1 MSRSTRTAVV
11 RRFVHSQT
19 TVTVVAAATAGAL
32 VVGLMAAGASS
43 AIAAAP
49 DYHSA
54 LDSTL
59 YPQTVAPAG
68 TENAPSSDGLKV
80 TVGKAV
86 SITTDAAGKPGPIV
100 QLVTNTQVSGNG
112 SGTVTIPVGT
122 DHVTNQTKLGTV
134 PTSNKS
140 MIYNVSSNSGQVQ
153 NLLASAGTYSGPQA
167 VSLEVQTWVDGQS
180 VNPGD
185 MTNVTG
191 NVKINYVLTNN
202 TAVDTPITYKNA
214 SGETVHET
222 VPVPVP
228 MGASFMTV
236 LGNGWANVDAP
247 WANTGISPTGQELT
261 GTAILFPPLGS
272 SKVTLSVTARA
283 EHASLPSST
292 TTAVPID
299 LSTLAKGAL
308 PVLTNQGSLAVA
320 DINGILG
327 PLPSDLLTYQNLLAQ
342 FAQLIGELD
351 AKTVQPMVNKI
362 NDVQVPTK
370 LLNTAVVAASKG
382 VGLAGDYL
390 ELSGLLAKV
399 DAIAAGAAAD
409 LSRKAGA
416 SLPAAAKKM
425 DALAAALTEMTKPD
439 GKLVKTLVEI
449 EDVIAKL
456 GTLAPEVSGLLFP
469 VKSSCPYLATTNGAT
484 ANAQSALANAIAG
497 GSALGPLQTN
507 LNKQA
512 AAASVVPLPPG
523 TDPIVATNAAL
534 ANCAKDVQ
542 AIVTLFSSMGNIDDS
557 PIAKAIRELIFGL
570 QELGTTKIP
579 AAAAKINQLGVN
591 IEDHA
596 ATFDH
601 VQLLL
606 RQVSAADATAGAA
619 FKEVLAPA
627 VFSLKNYITP
637 LQKLLGV
644 VQHLA
649 TMLGG
654 AVAQAPSILDKFA
667 ADLGGLGA
675 LALKASDITGG
686 MTNKLAV
693 LNASMQTMV
702 SKAAAGDAVPYG
714 NATGTDGNVQTLAAW
729 QINQVPAGNFGKD
742 GAINFGIA
750 LLMFLIAGGIGTA
763 MYVRNKPIP
772 E

>member
-1 MSRSTRTAVV
+1 MSRSTRTATL
-11 RRFVHSQT
+11 RRIARSQT
-19 TVTVVAAATAGAL
+19 TVKVVGAATASAL
-32 VVGLMAAGASS
+32 VVGVMAAGASS
-43 AIAAAP
+43 AMAAAP
-49 DYHSA
+49 DSHS
-54 LDSTL
+54 LMDSAL
-59 YPQTVAPAG
+59 YPQTVSADGAV
-68 TENAPSSDGLKV
+68 PSTGPLKV

-86 SITTDAAGKPGPIV
+86 SITTDAAGKPGPLV
-100 QLVTNTQVSGNG
+100 QLVTNTQVSGVG

-140 MIYNVSSNSGQVQ
+140 MIYDVTSNSNQVQ

-167 VSLEVQTWVDGQS
+167 VSLEVQAWVDGQP
-180 VNPGD
+180 VDPD
-185 MTNVTG
+185 AMTNVTG

-202 TAVDTPITYKNA
+202 TAVDTPLTYKNA
-214 SGETVHET
+214 AGETVHET

-236 LGNGWANVDAP
+236 YGNGWADLNAP

-308 PVLTNQGSLAVA
+308 PVLTNQGSMAVA

-327 PLPSDLLTYQNLLAQ
+327 PVPSDLLTYQNLLSQ
-342 FAQLIGELD
+342 FAALIGELD

-362 NDVQVPTK
+362 NGVQVPTK

-390 ELSGLLAKV
+390 ILSGLLAKV

-409 LSRKAGA
+409 LSRKAGV

-425 DALAAALTEMTKPD
+425 DALAAALAEMTQPD
-439 GKLVKTLVEI
+439 GKLIKTLVEI
-449 EDVIAKL
+449 ENMIIKL
-456 GTLAPEVSGLLFP
+456 GALTPEVTALLYP
-469 VKSSCPYLATTNGAT
+469 VKASCPYLATTNGAT
-484 ANAQSALANAIAG
+484 ANAQSALANAITG
-497 GSALGPLQTN
+497 GYALGPLQTA

-512 AAASVVPLPPG
+512 SAASILPVP
-523 TDPIVATNAAL
+523 DPIAATNAAL

-542 AIVTLFSSMGNIDDS
+542 AIVTLFTNMGNIDDS
-557 PIAKAIRELIFGL
+557 PIAKAIREMIFGL

-579 AAAAKINQLGVN
+579 AAAAKINKLGVD
-591 IEDHA
+591 IEGHA
-596 ATFDH
+596 SSLDH

-606 RQVSAADATAGAA
+606 RQVAAADATAGAE
-619 FKEVLAPA
+619 FKEILAPA

-654 AVAQAPSILDKFA
+654 AVAAAPTILDKFA
-667 ADLGGLGA
+667 ADLGGLSA
-675 LALKASDITGG
+675 LALKASDLTAG

-702 SKAAAGDAVPYG
+702 SRAAAGDAVPYG
-714 NATGTDGNVQTLAAW
+714 NATGSAGNVQTLAAW
-729 QINQVPAGNFGKD
+729 QINQNPAGNFGKD

-750 LLMFLIAGGIGTA
+750 LLMFVIAGGVGTA
-763 MYVRNKPIP
+763 MYVRNKPTNT
-772 E
+772 